1 MVWIWFWRASRHLLK
16 NIHIFWAARGSLRS
30 KFGFPSDTIHMKSG
44 ESTIFTLVTVSL
56 FPSERLEAVVLVFF
70 LFSAYW
76 YVTAFTP
83 ARKCQNIYS
92 KNKNL
97 GTHPLPKINS
107 TADIFR
113 RASNTHRLDLVILP
127 VRGWPSIPVKGSL
140 QSGVK
145 NRDT

>member
-70 LFSAYW
+70 FFL
-76 YVTAFTP
+76 P
-83 ARKCQNIYS
+83 AGMLQHS
-92 KNKNL
+92 
-97 GTHPLPKINS
+97 HLPENVRMFIPRIKIW
-107 TADIFR
+107 AHIRF
-113 RASNTHRLDLVILP
+113 P
-127 VRGWPSIPVKGSL
+127 K
-140 QSGVK
+140 
-145 NRDT
+145 